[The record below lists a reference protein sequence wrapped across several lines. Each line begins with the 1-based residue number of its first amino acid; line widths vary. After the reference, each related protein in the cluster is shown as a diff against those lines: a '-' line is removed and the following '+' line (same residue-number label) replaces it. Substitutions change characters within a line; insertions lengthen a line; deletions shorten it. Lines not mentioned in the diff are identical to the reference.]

1 MAAEGTDW
9 VAVVDGE
16 RLLGW
21 VAADSLDG
29 DGAPVS
35 EAEPRPFRA
44 VVRADTSLKAALD
57 VIVTSQTRVAV
68 VVDGPAVGD
77 GAVADAGAPGYLGV
91 LTVDDLAEGITQ

>member
-1 MAAEGTDW
+1 
-9 VAVVDGE
+9 
-16 RLLGW
+16 
-21 VAADSLDG
+21 
-29 DGAPVS
+29 VS

-68 VVDGPAVGD
+68 VVDGAAGN
-77 GAVADAGAPGYLGV
+77 AAAGAPAGGSVDAAAADGGSAGAAGTPGYLGV